1 MHYMYVKCVTVFMIK
16 ATEFCQM
23 LFFVSIDV
31 MMYFLVFINSVY
43 YIDLLPDV

>member
-1 MHYMYVKCVTVFMIK
+1 MYFIYVKCVTVFIIK

-31 MMYFLVFINSVY
+31 IMYFLFFINSVY